1 LKLAAVRDGIFKRPY
16 LALEFY
22 LFMIY
27 YLHPVYFY
35 EGFEAA

>member
-1 LKLAAVRDGIFKRPY
+1 MVYLKGLY

-27 YLHPVYFY
+27 YLHPADFH